1 MKKVNIC
8 IVGLGLIGGSFGL
21 SFRKLPYIQKII
33 GVDHSD
39 EHAKEALRLGLIDEI
54 RPLKEAIQEADVV
67 LVATP
72 VNVIVN
78 QLTDILDQVDQQ
90 VVFDVGSTK
99 KNIIDSVKDHRNKKR
114 FVPCHPMAGTEFSG
128 PSAAKEHLY
137 QDKYNVICNPDQCD
151 EDALIMVERILTD
164 IGMHLMYQDAAEHDV
179 QVAYV
184 SHISH
189 ISAFALALT
198 VLHKEKSEER
208 IFQLAS
214 GGFRSSVRLAKSN
227 PRTWAPIFEQNR
239 DAVMDVLD
247 EHITV
252 LSKFRSLLI
261 KKDFE
266 QFSDLMTEANEIK
279 RILNK
284 KNHNQEHNEYT
295 RII

>member
-1 MKKVNIC
+1 MKEINVC

-21 SFRKLPYIQKII
+21 SLMKLPYVANII
-33 GVDHSD
+33 GVDQS
-39 EHAKEALRLGLIDEI
+39 EKHAKEALELSLVHEI
-54 RPLKEAIQEADVV
+54 LNLEEGVRKAD
-67 LVATP
+67 LVILATP
-72 VNVIVN
+72 VDVIVK
-78 QLTDILDQVDQQ
+78 QLEKVLDIVDKQ

-99 KNIIDSVKDHRNKKR
+99 KDIMDSVCNHNNKKR
-114 FVPCHPMAGTEFSG
+114 FVPCHPMSGTEFSG
-128 PSAAKEHLY
+128 PSAAIENLY
-137 QDKYNVICNPDQCD
+137 TDKFNVICNPDQCD
-151 EDALIMVERILTD
+151 EDALILTERILSD
-164 IGMHLMYQDAAEHDV
+164 IGMQLIYQDAAEHDV
-179 QVAYV
+179 HVAYV

-198 VLHKEKSEER
+198 VLNKEQSEQQ

-227 PRTWAPIFEQNR
+227 PKTWAPIFEQNR

-261 KKDFE
+261 KKDFD
-266 QFSDLMTEANEIK
+266 QFSELMTEANQIK

-284 KNHNQEHNEYT
+284 NNHNSN
-295 RII
+295 